1 MEEHKGQWLWITSP
15 KPREPKW
22 DWQSRE
28 PVTEEMKH
36 VICSAWRVYDDS
48 DATFDAITHEEAVLA
63 RHMVDVVS
71 QLKAHIARFQE
82 ENEQL
87 KGEVSRLTTV
97 EDDPDTPEIVKRLF
111 LVPLPTEEREGV
123 TYFSQASLEYCDDS
137 NARIV
142 KAFRLGQKN
151 S

>member
-1 MEEHKGQWLWITSP
+1 MAQHKGQWLWITSP

-36 VICSAWRVYDDS
+36 VICSAWRIYDDS
-48 DATFDAITHEEAVLA
+48 DATFDGITHEEAVLA

-71 QLKAHIARFQE
+71 QLKAHIDRLQKE
-82 ENEQL
+82 TEQL
-87 KGEVSRLTTV
+87 TV
-97 EDDPDTPEIVKRLF
+97 DDESDTPALAKQLF
-111 LVPLPTEEREGV
+111 VVPLPTEEKEGI
-123 TYFSQASLEYCDDS
+123 TYFSKDSLEYCDDC

-151 S
+151 SKE